1 MRRERTDTP
10 LQALVVMND
19 PQFVEAARALA
30 QAALKSAQGDLDRE
44 IDFITTRLLGR
55 PFDASERDITRK
67 AYQDYLDHFVAHPDE
82 AKKLL
87 SVGESKPDEALAV
100 PQSAALTMVANQVMN
115 LDEGLN
121 K

>member
-1 MRRERTDTP
+1 M
-10 LQALVVMND
+10 
-19 PQFVEAARALA
+19 ARSISLRLA
-30 QAALKSAQGDLDRE
+30 FWAG
-44 IDFITTRLLGR
+44 RLMPANETSR
-55 PFDASERDITRK
+55 RK

>member
-1 MRRERTDTP
+1 
-10 LQALVVMND
+10 VVMND

-30 QAALKSAQGDLDRE
+30 QRALKSANGNIDGE
-44 IDFITTRLLGR
+44 IDFITKHLLGR
-55 PFDASERDITRK
+55 PFDANEKDITRK
-67 AYQDYLDHFVAHPDE
+67 AYQDYLEHFVAHPDE

-87 SVGESKPDEALAV
+87 SVGESKPDDQLAV
-100 PQSAALTMVANQVMN
+100 PDSAALTMVANQVMN